1 MPKNWPNFLQN
12 EDNKKELYPFLAD
25 SLKEADPQNLV
36 FVSKEDGAIV
46 NVDACSHLTVNL
58 LCNHEEVDTRLFVH
72 VHHAIKH
79 TAIKTVAVLSR
90 DIDIVVIAVAV
101 FPDLQQDRLQKLWV
115 AFGQSNKR
123 RWVPIDT
130 LFEKLG
136 KEKSI
141 AHLFSHAFSG
151 CDVSG
156 FKGKGKKMLFQ
167 TWSSFPDATQTF
179 MKLSKQSTTNGE
191 L

>member
-1 MPKNWPNFLQN
+1 M
-12 EDNKKELYPFLAD
+12 
-25 SLKEADPQNLV
+25 NL
-36 FVSKEDGAIV
+36 S
-46 NVDACSHLTVNL
+46 
-58 LCNHEEVDTRLFVH
+58 CNHEEADTRLFVH
-72 VHHAIKH
+72 VHVHHAIKH
-79 TAIKTVAVLSR
+79 SAIKTVAVLSN
-90 DIDIVVIAVAV
+90 DVNIVVIAVAV
-101 FPDLQQDRLQKLWV
+101 FADLQQDGLQKLWA

-123 RWVPIDT
+123 RWMPIHT

-167 TWSSFPDATQTF
+167 TWSSVPDATQTF
-179 MKLSKQSTTNGE
+179 MKLSSQPQMVNSHDLDVLEKFTVVQKEQMGHCMYTGLTITQSLMCTM